1 MPKPD
6 TTDDLQTSSNLK
18 RIDDLEGFR
27 KEFDGEGFYAKV
39 TTAIQKS
46 KDVEGEIKKVAW
58 QTAREKIVWILL
70 GGVGIILTDLILR
83 AIPHILNSF
92 K

>member
-6 TTDDLQTSSNLK
+6 ITDDFQTSSNLK

-27 KEFDGEGFYAKV
+27 KEFEGEGFYAKV

-46 KDVEGEIKKVAW
+46 KDVEREIKKVAW
-58 QTAREKIVWILL
+58 QTVREKIVWIIL
-70 GGVGIILTDLILR
+70 GGLGLVFIDVLIR
-83 AIPHILNSF
+83 IIPHLIKFLG
-92 K
+92 